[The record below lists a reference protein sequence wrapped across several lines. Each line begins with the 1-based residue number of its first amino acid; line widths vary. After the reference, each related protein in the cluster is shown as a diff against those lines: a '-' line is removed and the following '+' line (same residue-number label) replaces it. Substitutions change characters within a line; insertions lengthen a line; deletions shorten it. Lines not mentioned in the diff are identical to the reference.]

1 MRSRVRH
8 ASAATPSRLAA
19 LVVAATALPAW
30 ATTSLPVPEPGVL
43 ELLAAGAVAGVIVW
57 ARNRRK

>member
-1 MRSRVRH
+1 MKSTLRIV
-8 ASAATPSRLAA
+8 ATVGTCVTAGAAF
-19 LVVAATALPAW
+19 

-43 ELLAAGAVAGVIVW
+43 ELLAAGVVAGVIVW